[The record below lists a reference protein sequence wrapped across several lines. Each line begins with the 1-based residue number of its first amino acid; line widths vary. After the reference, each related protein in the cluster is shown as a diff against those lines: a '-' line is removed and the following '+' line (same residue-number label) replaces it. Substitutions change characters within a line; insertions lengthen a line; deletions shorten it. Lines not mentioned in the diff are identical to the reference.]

1 LADVFVSYSRKDLAR
16 SEAIA
21 SFLRREHVSVAIDR
35 DFLQVGD
42 AYRDSI
48 AAELKRAKVVI
59 VLWSRDSV
67 ESEFVR
73 DEASRARHTVLLQ
86 LVIDDLPDSDV
97 PLGFGELQRL
107 HCQWTNTGQL
117 APESGE
123 ALLAALKRHLPAVEP
138 LDKAIDE
145 LRREVDRRLGSECEV
160 LERIGTGRMSIV
172 FRAQHR
178 VYGLVALKVI
188 PLAGILLLPGLYA
201 EFRGNIE
208 VTRKLSH
215 ANILGIR
222 DVRLLDTIACTIIDY
237 VDGDTL
243 AHVIATNRS
252 RLTLGCIK
260 DIAMNIADALV
271 AAHTQRIVHCA
282 LSPTNILIER
292 RTDRPLV
299 RDFGMPT
306 VSGGAEATAARAMFL
321 DPRYMSPEQCM
332 GQPATPQSDQYA
344 LGAILYEMLT
354 GRAPFVGSSAFMIMR
369 GHCDAAPVPI
379 SELRPNC
386 PPAVADSVMR
396 MLSKNPQQRYF
407 TTQSVRR
414 EIESWPLAESMRL
427 DPIHPG
433 SSLALA
439 AKAALDSY
447 NRCLTDA
454 SFLTLFYQRLR
465 ADSAVGEKLGT
476 MMFDSQVELIK
487 PAIRHLLE
495 AALGQDS
502 ALAEVD
508 RMGGRHARYGLTE
521 LNLRTFID
529 TLIDVVV
536 ELESKSGGDAPA
548 LRASWQMATECG
560 LARFAQ
566 AASVTRAPAPLRS
579 GVVPR
584 RDASDAS
591 ADRSRREAG

>member
-1 LADVFVSYSRKDLAR
+1 MADVFVSYSRKDLAR
-16 SEAIA
+16 SEVIA
-21 SFLRREHVSVAIDR
+21 SFLKREHFSVAIDR
-35 DFLQVGD
+35 DFLLVGD
-42 AYRDSI
+42 AYRQSI

-86 LVIDDLPDSDV
+86 LIIDDLPDSDV
-97 PLGFGELQRL
+97 PLGFGELQCL
-107 HCQWTNTGQL
+107 HCQWTSTGQL
-117 APESGE
+117 APQSGE

-145 LRREVDRRLGSECEV
+145 LRREVDRRIGTECDV
-160 LERIGTGRMSIV
+160 LERIGTGRMSVV
-172 FRAQHR
+172 FRAQHS

-208 VTRKLSH
+208 ATRKLSH

-260 DIAMNIADALV
+260 DIAKNIADALV

-282 LSPTNILIER
+282 LSPTNILI
-292 RTDRPLV
+292 DRESDKALV
-299 RDFGMPT
+299 RDFGVPA
-306 VSGGAEATAARAMFL
+306 VSVAADATAARAMFL
-321 DPRYMSPEQCM
+321 DTRYMSPEQCM
-332 GQPATPQSDQYA
+332 GQAATPQSDQYA

-354 GRAPFVGSSAFMIMR
+354 GRPPFMGSSAFMIMR
-369 GHCDAAPVPI
+369 GHCDEPPVPI
-379 SELRPNC
+379 TELRPSC

-396 MLSKNPQQRYF
+396 MLAKNPQQRYF
-407 TTQSVRR
+407 TTQSVRW
-414 EIESWPLAESMRL
+414 EIERWPLAESIRL

-433 SSLALA
+433 AGLAHA
-439 AKAALDSY
+439 AKVALDSY
-447 NRCLTDA
+447 NRCLADPA
-454 SFLTLFYQRLR
+454 FLTLFYQRLQ
-465 ADSAVGEKLGT
+465 ADSSIADKLGT

-495 AALGQDS
+495 AALGQDN
-502 ALAEVD
+502 ALVEIE
-508 RMGGRHARYGLTE
+508 RMGGRHARYALTE
-521 LNLRTFID
+521 RHLRTFMD
-529 TLIDVVV
+529 TLIEVVV
-536 ELESKSGGDAPA
+536 QIESKHGGDAPK
-548 LRASWQMATECG
+548 LRASWQTATERG
-560 LARFAQ
+560 LARFAE
-566 AASVTRAPAPLRS
+566 AATVSRAPAPLLS

-584 RDASDAS
+584 REPTDAAE
-591 ADRSRREAG
+591 RAGCGAR